1 MKGGD
6 KEAGKMKVRK
16 WLSGYVRIRKVVFK
30 TSHFSSQFDGYKK
43 TISKSITAGPP
54 DYGLRNGTMKESG
67 FLALPRKGFRTAEDS
82 FPVVL
87 NQPFLG
93 PLRQLGSVDPYAL
106 VP

>member
-1 MKGGD
+1 
-6 KEAGKMKVRK
+6 MKVRK